1 MKHGSEKTTTKYKSF
16 GRQKSQGSPHRLMQ
30 KVSKNSNPG
39 DLSRR
44 CMRENQG
51 ERTKWRLRWIERER
65 EGIRNGYRER
75 EKVLENEQ
83 KTRVA
88 SARLLYLRVTVVS
101 DVVNRIRNIEFLKKK
116 NYFFLSAYQIG

>member
-1 MKHGSEKTTTKYKSF
+1 
-16 GRQKSQGSPHRLMQ
+16 
-30 KVSKNSNPG
+30 
-39 DLSRR
+39 
-44 CMRENQG
+44 MRENQG

-116 NYFFLSAYQIG
+116 KLFFPFCLSNWIE